1 MTHSLS
7 RDPSHW
13 TRNRLFIT
21 VYTYEC
27 THPKPRRHRRG
38 ACGRRDALGRDTD
51 ARSGDDDGD
60 DDDDARGNDGD
71 EVRGVRAELVAR
83 RRWTRTTRGRDAGG
97 AFEREDDG
105 VEWERKRQRERWGRE
120 DEREEEGRRGGE
132 SAPGTHS

>member
-1 MTHSLS
+1 M
-7 RDPSHW
+7 
-13 TRNRLFIT
+13 I
-21 VYTYEC
+21 VYTYKS

-38 ACGRRDALGRDTD
+38 ARGRRVALGRDTD
-51 ARSGDDDGD
+51 ARSGDD

-105 VEWERKRQRERWGRE
+105 VEWERERQRERWGRE

>member
-1 MTHSLS
+1 MTRHTGPETDCLLVFTHTNVPIPN
-7 RDPSHW
+7 RVGTDVG
-13 TRNRLFIT
+13 TRGRLN
-21 VYTYEC
+21 
-27 THPKPRRHRRG
+27 
-38 ACGRRDALGRDTD
+38 ALGRDTY
-51 ARSGDDDGD
+51 ARSGDDGDDARGNDGD
-60 DDDDARGNDGD
+60 GVRGNDGD

-105 VEWERKRQRERWGRE
+105 VEWEQERQRERWGRE